1 VSALCAL
8 SYSRLSRPQVICYR
22 TSIPRY
28 TVTSEFSKQGEET
41 TVHFKLTQSEVPGDF
56 EMLVPL
62 YLQSED
68 HHVSL
73 LGRAR
78 MIGTA
83 TVEQTVKLGK
93 LTSAPKQ
100 LLVNYNFD
108 LLSE

>member
-1 VSALCAL
+1 
-8 SYSRLSRPQVICYR
+8 
-22 TSIPRY
+22 
-28 TVTSEFSKQGEET
+28 
-41 TVHFKLTQSEVPGDF
+41 
-56 EMLVPL
+56 MLVPL

-68 HHVSL
+68 HHVIL

-78 MIGTA
+78 MIGSA
-83 TVEQTVKLGK
+83 TVEKTVKLGK